1 MKMIEAIIRT
11 NMVEA
16 VADALAEQEL
26 PSMTKAHVFG
36 RGKQKGIQ
44 VGDVVYDELPKVQV
58 MVVVEDVDLDRAI
71 GAIMEAARTGGIGDG
86 KIFVTPVEQAYT
98 VRTGE
103 AVL

>member
-1 MKMIEAIIRT
+1 MKMIRAIIRT
-11 NMVEA
+11 NMVEK
-16 VADALAEQEL
+16 VADALVEQSL

-44 VGDVVYDELPKVQV
+44 VGDVVYDELPKAEI
-58 MVVVEDVDLDRAI
+58 MLVVDDSDTEKAVV
-71 GAIMEAARTGGIGDG
+71 AIMDAGRTGAIGDG

-103 AVL
+103 QVL